1 MEDHPESCALLIRPG
16 ENYIRIRPQQGA
28 AMCWEYIG
36 ENVADIVRL
45 LGLPSTKQEPGDP
58 IASARIVFDCD
69 CEDGQGM
76 ERRYLAHGEF
86 LEIWS
91 DCEACD
97 ATGDLT
103 LEVDFF
109 GRDDDYPGDYG
120 IWADGKPLTNQQIQD
135 LIDGA
140 IDILNG
146 QLS

>member
-1 MEDHPESCALLIRPG
+1 M
-16 ENYIRIRPQQGA
+16 NYQKIRPQQGA

-36 ENVADIVRL
+36 ENVADVVRL
-45 LGLPSTKQEPGDP
+45 IGLPSTKKEPGDP

-76 ERRYLAHGEF
+76 ERRYLVDGEF
-86 LEIWS
+86 LEIWA

-103 LEVDFF
+103 LDVDFF

-120 IWADGKPLTNQQIQD
+120 IWADGNPLTNQQIQD

-140 IDILNG
+140 IEILNG
-146 QLS
+146 QLR